1 MERQMIGQEMDGKKY
16 TTESLLDRFLDTK
29 PTSLLIRGPPGAG
42 KTTLALEL
50 LRASNRAG
58 YYISTRVSLK
68 KIKEQFPWVADLLK
82 DEYTV
87 SSKDY
92 GANANGNGKDGD
104 DSIPVVDARLGS
116 ARGILERVLDF
127 ILMHGNSVIIL
138 DSWDAIAKEAD
149 RNERLKAEKSMVYMA
164 DANDGMLIF
173 ISEEPEENTVSYLV
187 DGVITLDME
196 YRDGF
201 RMRKMRFDK
210 MRGVEV
216 KHSIVPYTLKGS
228 RFTPL
233 PVGLNYSYPEHP
245 RYFEHID
252 AGEGLVSTGSKDL
265 DEALHGGVRKGSI
278 MLLERDQSVSK
289 GYVVHILSCMV
300 LNALRSNMPTF
311 TTPAPYVPVK
321 SIMKY
326 VRPFCKPEELRLY
339 TIFTKDEEHY
349 DNDDHVNICRLTDDA
364 VFNVNQTCALYMD
377 AINRYKSA
385 LLTCD
390 TSLATV
396 NYNMNDVLNGMKK
409 VKASDGILFMISGK
423 DSPLFNA
430 VQSIS
435 DVHMRVWEEN
445 GVTLLRLVRPYN
457 GVYAM
462 LLESSTKGYPS
473 YRLIEVV

>member
-1 MERQMIGQEMDGKKY
+1 MESEVIRQGVDSRERMAEN
-16 TTESLLDRFLDTK
+16 LLDRFLDTR

-50 LRASNRAG
+50 LRASNRPG

-68 KIKEQFPWVADLLK
+68 RIRAQFPWVADLLK
-82 DEYTV
+82 DEYTITSTNDV
-87 SSKDY
+87 HDGSNHD
-92 GANANGNGKDGD
+92 GNV
-104 DSIPVVDARLGS
+104 PVVDARLGS

-127 ILMHGNSVIIL
+127 IFMHRSSVIIL

-149 RNERLKAEKSMVYMA
+149 KNERLKAEKSMVYMA

-201 RMRKMRFDK
+201 RMRKMMFDK

-216 KHSIVPYTLKGS
+216 KHSMVPYTLKGS

-233 PVGLNYSYPEHP
+233 PVGISYSYPEHP
-245 RYFEHID
+245 RYFEHITARD
-252 AGEGLVSTGSKDL
+252 GFISTGNRDL
-265 DEALHGGVRKGSI
+265 DEALHGGIKKGSI
-278 MLLERDQSVSK
+278 VLLERDQSVSK
-289 GYVVHILSCMV
+289 SYITHLFACLV
-300 LNALRSNMPTF
+300 LNALRSGIPAF

-326 VRPFCKPEELRLY
+326 IKPFCRREEIRLY
-339 TIFTKDEEHY
+339 TIFTKDEEH
-349 DNDDHVNICRLTDDA
+349 NDDVNVCRLTDDA
-364 VFNVNQTCALYMD
+364 TLNVNQTCSLYMG
-377 AINRYKSA
+377 AINRYRSA

-396 NYNMNDVLNGMKK
+396 NYNLDDVLNGMKK
-409 VKASDGILFMISGK
+409 VKASDGILLMISGK

-430 VQSIS
+430 VQSVS
-435 DVHMRVWEEN
+435 DVHMRIWEEN
-445 GVTLLRLVRPYN
+445 GVTMLRLVRPYN

-462 LLESSTKGYPS
+462 LLESSAKGYPA

>member
-1 MERQMIGQEMDGKKY
+1 MMKQEIDGKRY
-16 TTESLLDRFLDTK
+16 TTDSLLDRFLGTK

-50 LRASNRAG
+50 LRASNRVG

-87 SSKDY
+87 SGKDHNVN
-92 GANANGNGKDGD
+92 GDGQGNGKDDGN
-104 DSIPVVDARLGS
+104 SIPVVDARLGS

-127 ILMHGNSVIIL
+127 IFMHGSSVIIL
-138 DSWDAIAKEAD
+138 DSWDAIAKESD
-149 RNERLKAEKSMVYMA
+149 KNERLKAEKSMVYMA
-164 DANDGMLIF
+164 DANDSMLIF

-201 RMRKMRFDK
+201 RMRRIRFDK

-228 RFTPL
+228 RFTIL
-233 PVGLNYSYPEHP
+233 PVGVTYSYPEHP
-245 RYFEHID
+245 RYFEHIKARD
-252 AGEGLVSTGSKDL
+252 EFVSTGNREL
-265 DEALHGGVRKGSI
+265 DGVLQGGLKKGSI
-278 MLLERDQSVSK
+278 MLLERDQSTNKSHI
-289 GYVVHILSCMV
+289 VHILSCMV
-300 LNALRSNMPTF
+300 LNALRNNIPTF

-326 VRPFCKPEELRLY
+326 IKPFCRSEELRLY
-339 TIFTKDEEHY
+339 TIFTKDEENY
-349 DNDDHVNICRLTDDA
+349 DDDQVNICRLTEDA
-364 VFNVNQTCALYMD
+364 TFNVNQTCVLYMN

-396 NYNMNDVLNGMKK
+396 NYNLNDVINGMKK
-409 VKASDGILFMISGK
+409 VKANDGILLMISGK

-430 VQSIS
+430 VQSVS
-435 DVHMRVWEEN
+435 DVHIRIWEEN
-445 GVTLLRLVRPYN
+445 GVTMLRLVRPYN

-462 LLESSTKGYPS
+462 LLESNVRGYPA

>member
-1 MERQMIGQEMDGKKY
+1 MESEVIRQGVDSRERMAEN
-16 TTESLLDRFLDTK
+16 LLDRFLDTR

-50 LRASNRAG
+50 LRASNRPG

-68 KIKEQFPWVADLLK
+68 RIRAQFPWVADLLK
-82 DEYTV
+82 DEYTITSTNDV
-87 SSKDY
+87 HDGSNHD
-92 GANANGNGKDGD
+92 GNV
-104 DSIPVVDARLGS
+104 PVVDARLGS

-127 ILMHGNSVIIL
+127 IFMHRSSVIIL

-149 RNERLKAEKSMVYMA
+149 KNERLKAEKSMVYMA

-201 RMRKMRFDK
+201 RMRKMMFDK

-216 KHSIVPYTLKGS
+216 KHSMVPYTLKGS

-233 PVGLNYSYPEHP
+233 PVGISYSYPEHP
-245 RYFEHID
+245 RYFEHITARD
-252 AGEGLVSTGSKDL
+252 GFISTGNRDL
-265 DEALHGGVRKGSI
+265 DEALHGGIKKGSI
-278 MLLERDQSVSK
+278 VLLERDQSVSK
-289 GYVVHILSCMV
+289 SYITHLFACLV
-300 LNALRSNMPTF
+300 LNALRSGIPAF

-326 VRPFCKPEELRLY
+326 IKPFCRREEIRLY
-339 TIFTKDEEHY
+339 TIFTKDEEH
-349 DNDDHVNICRLTDDA
+349 NDDVNVCRLTDDA
-364 VFNVNQTCALYMD
+364 TLNVNQTCSLYMS
-377 AINRYKSA
+377 AINRYRSA

-396 NYNMNDVLNGMKK
+396 NYNLDDVLNGMKK
-409 VKASDGILFMISGK
+409 VKASDGILLMISGK

-430 VQSIS
+430 VQSVS
-435 DVHMRVWEEN
+435 DVHMRIWEEN
-445 GVTLLRLVRPYN
+445 GVTMLRLVRPYN

-462 LLESSTKGYPS
+462 LLESSAKGYPA